1 MKLSFLPVDLHLN
14 QERGGMYLVIMQGH
28 EVLRTKVKKKAL
40 ARFNAL
46 RRELEAQ
53 VLEVGTLL
61 AQDDL

>member
-1 MKLSFLPVDLHLN
+1 
-14 QERGGMYLVIMQGH
+14 MYLVNMQGH

-40 ARFNAL
+40 AKFNAL

-61 AQDDL
+61 AQDD